1 MLSMMSAA
9 NNPEAEPEA
18 ATVEPSEDI
27 NSNSSSMASSSG
39 CSSYTNPTPRT
50 SSHRPGGHDN
60 QQNLAIGYTIG
71 ATNALFKQRLYDDI
85 DVFVDEATIDLK
97 QNEVLKKQL
106 QLSTADLR
114 FADYLLK
121 HVNASRSSQQKAMS
135 NQSSSNTPTLLSVK
149 KTSNSF
155 SSEAD
160 DASMANPSLLSSS
173 NWEGI
178 TVEIFYQII
187 FLSF

>member
-1 MLSMMSAA
+1 MMSAA
-9 NNPEAEPEA
+9 NNPEPEPGP
-18 ATVEPSEDI
+18 ATAEPSEDI

-39 CSSYTNPTPRT
+39 CSSYTNPTPRAF
-50 SSHRPGGHDN
+50 SHRPGSNDNN
-60 QQNLAIGYTIG
+60 QQNLTIGYTIG

-85 DVFVDEATIDLK
+85 DVFVDETTIDLK

-178 TVEIFYQII
+178 SLTT
-187 FLSF
+187 L